1 MFQTKTTLLVGILFF
16 CASLFAQ
23 NNNVGINT
31 STPDPS
37 AILHLESTDQGLLV
51 TRLTTVQRDAIT
63 APATGLIIYNTD
75 GNQVEI
81 YNGTCWIPSYLKTCD
96 DCDVQ
101 FTIAQTSY
109 TIDRVNNMSVSIPVT
124 ITQTTPNGQ
133 TLPVDL
139 GLSHTFST
147 ETTVAL
153 SQYSYA
159 GGTTTVNVD
168 IQTTV
173 FENGGTHHI
182 TLFGI
187 CGDRT
192 VTKTIAIDIQAC
204 DLVTITTDQVNYNLA
219 ANGITGTNCVV
230 VTIEDDV
237 AIRSANAANP
247 AFTTGNINTNCN
259 LGIINRGYIFGKGG
273 NGPQLMGQNGENGGT
288 ALELNCSAEIRNK
301 GMIYGGGG
309 SGLTVGAFESI
320 NLGVA
325 TLCLAIGAGGGGGM
339 PDGIGGGGAQ
349 GSCSLMLG
357 VWADGNDAG
366 PNYDDN
372 EGEAVSENISQSFS
386 FGPVQG
392 NISITAHGGGG
403 GDFGE
408 NGTGS
413 SQPVDFGG
421 SSLEICLNLP
431 FIGNVCAPVPGFSSA
446 LNAIANAINNAF
458 NTSVPGLG
466 GYAVKHTTPCSLPDG
481 NYQTY
486 QVRGKIGN

>member
-1 MFQTKTTLLVGILFF
+1 MFQTKTLLLLGTLCF
-16 CASLFAQ
+16 CVSLLAQ

-37 AILHLESTDQGLLV
+37 AILHLESTNQGLLV

-63 APATGLIIYNTD
+63 TPATGLIIYNTD

-101 FTIAQTSY
+101 FTVAQTSY

-139 GLSHTFST
+139 GFSHTFSNEST
-147 ETTVAL
+147 ISL

-159 GGTTTVNVD
+159 GGTTTVNID

-173 FENGGTHHI
+173 FENGGTHYV
-182 TLFGI
+182 TLFAM

-204 DLVTITTDQVNYNLA
+204 DLVTITTNQQNYNLA
-219 ANGITGTNCVV
+219 TNGITGTNCVV

-237 AIRSANAANP
+237 AIRSTIAGTP
-247 AFTTGNINTNCN
+247 AFTTGNINANCH

-288 ALELNCSAEIRNK
+288 ALELNCPAEIRNT

-309 SGLTVGAFESI
+309 SGLTVGAFQSI

-339 PDGIGGGGAQ
+339 PDGIGGGSAQ

-357 VWADGNDAG
+357 VWANGNSAG
-366 PNYDDN
+366 TNYDDN
-372 EGEAVSENISQSFS
+372 EGVAVSENLSQSFS

-408 NGTGS
+408 NGTSS

-421 SSLEICLNLP
+421 SSLEICLNIP

-466 GYAVKHTTPCSLPDG
+466 GYAVKHTVPCSLPDG
-481 NYQTY
+481 NYQSY
-486 QVRGKIGN
+486 QIRGKIGN